1 MDMLNTNLTGR
12 RKQTRS
18 AVFQYLYYAGSP
30 RSKLDI
36 SKELNISLPTVYQN
50 VDELLE
56 AGYIEYCGPQRS
68 SGGRPAM
75 QLRTVDSAGYA
86 IGIFITPRNIQF
98 SATDLSRS
106 EIAYRR
112 VAHPYELTSPESNEF
127 IRSELESY
135 IDGNRIPRE
144 RLLGVGIVLPGVIDA
159 EETTLLYAPT
169 LGIRNRDLSSLRKI
183 VPYPTHVENDATSGG
198 FAEWYNSRERNS
210 IAYLSLAEG
219 VGGTILV
226 NGALHAG
233 NVNRSGE
240 FGHMCVEWN
249 GRPCSCGKRG
259 CLEAYCSSGRIK
271 DDLGMDAEE
280 FFLRLGEGGAGVLS
294 VWEDYKRY
302 LVMGIHNIHMT
313 LDCDVVLGGF
323 LAEYLGPYL
332 DELRGMLADME
343 PFETSSSFLRID
355 SHPRFDSVI
364 GAAFYFIRDFLD
376 SI

>member
-1 MDMLNTNLTGR
+1 METANQTGR

-18 AVFQYLYYAGSP
+18 SVFQYLYNAGTP

-36 SKELNISLPTVYQN
+36 SKDLNLSMPTVYQN

-56 AGYIEYCGPQRS
+56 AGYIEYCGTQQS

-75 QLRTVDSAGYA
+75 RLRSVDSARYA
-86 IGIFITPRNIQF
+86 IGLYITPQTIQF
-98 SATDLSRS
+98 STTDLSKR
-106 EIAYRR
+106 EIAFRR
-112 VAHPYELTSPESNEF
+112 IQHGYALASPESNAF
-127 IRSELESY
+127 IASELENY

-144 RLLGVGIVLPGVIDA
+144 RLLGVGISLPGMIDP
-159 EETTLLYAPT
+159 EQTTLMYAPT
-169 LGIRNRDLSSLRKI
+169 LGMRDISLAPLKEAI
-183 VPYPTHVENDATSGG
+183 PYPVHIENDATSGG

-233 NVNRSGE
+233 NNNRSGE

-259 CLEAYCSSGRIK
+259 CLEAYVGSSRFME
-271 DDLGMDAEE
+271 DLNMDAEE
-280 FFLRLGEGGAGVLS
+280 FFFRLKSGDPKVMP
-294 VWEDYKRY
+294 VWEDYKRH
-302 LVMGIHNIHMT
+302 LVMGIHNIRMG

-323 LAEYLGPYL
+323 LAEYLGPYM
-332 DELRGMLADME
+332 DELRDMLGKIN
-343 PFETSSSFLRID
+343 PFDTQCSFLRLD
-355 SHPRFDSVI
+355 RHPRFGAII
-364 GAAFYFIRDFLD
+364 GAAFYFIRDFID